1 MMASAR
7 TIPFTVLAVSFILFA
22 SAVLGQT
29 SNIDYDLWN
38 KQARHAEKQIE
49 KDQVSESLR
58 KQVANWRYLFQRE
71 SEIDKPRINTVQSQI
86 EALGAPPEDG
96 GIDPLAERRLELA
109 AELAVLIS
117 PAAKALEAFQK
128 ADGLIRE
135 IDQKIRSKQASALVH
150 LTNSPMIVSA
160 WPRALN
166 EFSSFHRSLQRELKT
181 TLFSDNRWALFKS
194 RLTAFAT
201 QVFVSLLL
209 LFGAHVIVQKL
220 ADFIW
225 VGTQSHRR
233 LTNFTMSLL
242 VTFLQVSGS
251 CYLLSAILD
260 SGLFDLRGTLMLNA
274 AYSGRWG
281 NALQNW
287 PLWLFGSIWLG
298 QRLFSGQY
306 ASLPTSSHSASGRGI
321 LLFGIL
327 SGVLIFD
334 NYIDV
339 IAQYEAVSEQTH
351 AIWNFLPILIGAFV
365 LYRLSKLEYKKEH
378 SKDEDIVVHG
388 AQNLLQWKLIP
399 ALNRIAGFVAL
410 ISPILAAIGF
420 INAATAIFY
429 PFIQTI
435 ALLSFLLVLQ
445 ALVSDI
451 YAAIMSKTVKSEP
464 NDALLPILI
473 GFFLII
479 MALPVFALIWGAR
492 SVDLLEIWNAVQK
505 GIPIGDA
512 RLSLVNLLTFFI
524 IFTIGYMTTRLLQS
538 ALKGSVL
545 PKTAMDI
552 GAQTAIVSGVGYLG
566 IFLAAIIAISSAGL
580 DLSSLAIVAGALSVG
595 IGFGL
600 QNIVSN
606 FVSGIILLIER
617 PVSEGDWIEVGGKMG
632 YVRNISVR
640 STRIETF
647 DRSDVIVPNA
657 DLVSGVVTN
666 YTRGNTIGRLII
678 SVGVAYGTDTRRV
691 TDILTEII
699 ESHPM
704 VLLKPG
710 PSVIFQGFGPDSL
723 NFEIRAILRDVNWML
738 SVKSEVN
745 HQISAKFIEEAIEIP
760 FAQRDIWIKNPEVLR
775 GKEEK

>member
-7 TIPFTVLAVSFILFA
+7 TRSFIFLAVSFVLLS

-29 SNIDYDLWN
+29 SNIDYDLWS

-58 KQVANWRYLFQRE
+58 KQVANWRYLFQKE
-71 SEIDKPRINTVQSQI
+71 SEIDKPRITTLQSQI

-96 GIDPLAERRLELA
+96 GVDPLAERRLELN
-109 AELAVLIS
+109 AELSVLIS
-117 PAAKALEAFQK
+117 PAVKALEAFQE

-135 IDQKIRSKQASALVH
+135 IDQKIRAKQASALVH
-150 LTNSPMIVSA
+150 LTNSPMIISA
-160 WPRALN
+160 WPRAFSDL
-166 EFSSFHRSLQRELKT
+166 SSFHRALQRELKT
-181 TLFSDNRWALFKS
+181 TLYSDNRWALFKS

-209 LFGAHVIVQKL
+209 IFGANVIVQKL
-220 ADFIW
+220 ADLIW
-225 VGTQSHRR
+225 IGLQLNQS

-251 CYLLSAILD
+251 CYLLTAISD
-260 SGLFDLRGTLMLNA
+260 SGLFDLRGMLMLNA
-274 AYSGRWG
+274 AYSGKWS
-281 NALQNW
+281 NVLQNW
-287 PLWLFGSIWLG
+287 PLWVFGSIWLG

-306 ASLPTSSHSASGRGI
+306 ASLPTSSHSASGRGV
-321 LLFGIL
+321 LFFGIL

-339 IAQYEAVSEQTH
+339 IAKYEAVSEQTH

-365 LYRLSKLEYKKEH
+365 LYRLSKLEYKKVL
-378 SKDEDIVVHG
+378 SKEEDTAVHG
-388 AQNLLQWKLIP
+388 SQNLLLWRLIP
-399 ALNRIAGFVAL
+399 TLKRIAGFIAL
-410 ISPILAAIGF
+410 ISPVLAAIGF

-435 ALLSFLLVLQ
+435 ALLSFLLILQ
-445 ALVSDI
+445 ALVGDI
-451 YAAIMSKTVKSEP
+451 YSAFISKTEKSEP
-464 NDALLPILI
+464 DDALLPILI

-512 RLSLVNLLTFFI
+512 RLSLVNLLTFFV
-524 IFTIGYMTTRLLQS
+524 IFTIGYLTTRLLQS

-545 PKTAMDI
+545 PKTAMDT

-617 PVSEGDWIEVGGKMG
+617 PVSEGDWIEVAGKMG

-647 DRSDVIVPNA
+647 DRTDVIVPNA

-678 SVGVAYGTDTRRV
+678 PVGVAYGTNTRRV

-723 NFEIRAILRDVNWML
+723 NFEIRAILRDVNWLL

-745 HQISAKFIEEAIEIP
+745 HQIAAKFIEEAIEIP

-775 GKEEK
+775 EKDDQ